1 MEENNKI
8 NKEEESNEESN
19 EDSEENSNEDENTN
33 KNKKKNNI
41 NNINN
46 KEEDKNNINNKEED
60 KNNINNKEEDK
71 NNEDNN
77 ENNNINNKENNKNN
91 INEQNQNIVNNNE
104 IQNEEEKNE
113 FEEEEEE
120 EQLDPPRPELDEIH
134 KQTIKLLSPSEESH
148 HHPRTIFF
156 MNDPEIN
163 SNKQNQ
169 GLNITEYEIKKKK
182 FMVVYKAYKNLPQTL
197 SGPMKYNQI
206 IRSKLFAN
214 TNLIWKLLP
223 REKMYL
229 LLRKLNKFQKY
240 NHFPVA
246 WQLGRKDNLYTNYLK
261 MQKKF
266 PNEYNF
272 MPENFIL
279 PKDKEIVDEK
289 LKEYNVFDRENI
301 YIVKP
306 VASSRGRGV
315 RILTDVTTLPNRG
328 MLEKYIYNPHL
339 INKKKYDIRL
349 YLLVTGF
356 NPLKI
361 YLYENGLVRFC
372 SENFDIDPD
381 KMNNNYVHITNFSVN
396 KAIAKIKSGQEDEI
410 DFATKWSIFALKG
423 YFLEKKLDFNPVWR
437 RIKDIMIKLIIS
449 VFDLAIPPLKQFK
462 LNSTNLFEL
471 YGVDILLDD
480 KLKPWLLECNLNP
493 SLSCDTEV
501 DLKVKSKLI
510 TDVLNIIGLVPFT
523 HDGNDKPL
531 DYPNYYKTT
540 IEEGITESLCEFERP
555 SGGFERIF
563 PTKETIDIY
572 SKLIDNPGEINYTLW
587 DEIKGVKKK

>member
-1 MEENNKI
+1 MKNNTKNKDEE
-8 NKEEESNEESN
+8 ESEESNEES
-19 EDSEENSNEDENTN
+19 EENNNENDSVNAKKDNIINNQVNNIDDNPIN
-33 KNKKKNNI
+33 KNYNNI
-41 NNINN
+41 NNING
-46 KEEDKNNINNKEED
+46 
-60 KNNINNKEEDK
+60 
-71 NNEDNN
+71 
-77 ENNNINNKENNKNN
+77 
-91 INEQNQNIVNNNE
+91 QNQNIINNNE

-113 FEEEEEE
+113 FEEEEQE

-134 KQTIKLLSPSEESH
+134 KQTIKLLSPSEDNH

-156 MNDPEIN
+156 VNDPELN

-169 GLNITEYEIKKKK
+169 GLIITEYEIKKKK
-182 FMVVYKAYKNLPQTL
+182 FMVLYKAYKNLPQTL

-214 TNLIWKLLP
+214 TNLIWKLLQ

-229 LLRKLNKFQKY
+229 LLKKMNKFQRY

-246 WQLGRKDNLYTNYLK
+246 WQLGRKDNLYTNYVK
-261 MQKKF
+261 MQKRF

-279 PKDKEIVDEK
+279 PRDKEIVVEK

-339 INKKKYDIRL
+339 INKKKYDLRL

-372 SENFDIDPD
+372 SENYDIDPD
-381 KMNNNYVHITNFSVN
+381 KLNNNYVHITNFSVN
-396 KAIAKIKSGQEDEI
+396 KAISKIKSGHEDEI
-410 DFATKWSIFALKG
+410 DFTTKWSIFALKG
-423 YFLEKKLDFNPVWR
+423 YFLEKKLDFSPVWR

-449 VFDLAIPPLKQFK
+449 VFDLAIPSLKQFK

-471 YGVDILLDD
+471 YGVDILLDE

-510 TDVLNIIGLVPFT
+510 TDVLNIIGLVPFS

-531 DYPNYYKTT
+531 DYPNYYKSTV
-540 IEEGITESLCEFERP
+540 EEGVTESLCEFERP

-563 PTKETIDIY
+563 PLKENIDIY
-572 SKLIDNPGEINYTLW
+572 SKLINDAGEINYSLW
-587 DEIKGVKKK
+587 DEIKGVKKQ

>member
-1 MEENNKI
+1 MKNNTK
-8 NKEEESNEESN
+8 NKDEEESEESN
-19 EDSEENSNEDENTN
+19 EDSEENNNESESINTKKDNIINNQVNNIDDNPIN
-33 KNKKKNNI
+33 KNNNNNNNNNI
-41 NNINN
+41 NNING
-46 KEEDKNNINNKEED
+46 
-60 KNNINNKEEDK
+60 
-71 NNEDNN
+71 
-77 ENNNINNKENNKNN
+77 
-91 INEQNQNIVNNNE
+91 QNQNIINNNE
-104 IQNEEEKNE
+104 IKNEEEKNE
-113 FEEEEEE
+113 FEEEEQEE
-120 EQLDPPRPELDEIH
+120 ELDPPRPELDEIH
-134 KQTIKLLSPSEESH
+134 KQTIKLLSPSEDNH

-156 MNDPEIN
+156 MNDPELN

-169 GLNITEYEIKKKK
+169 GLILTEYEIKKKK
-182 FMVVYKAYKNLPQTL
+182 FMVLYKAYKNLPQSL

-214 TNLIWKLLP
+214 TNLIWKLLQ

-229 LLRKLNKFQKY
+229 LLKKMNKFQRY

-246 WQLGRKDNLYTNYLK
+246 WQLGRKDNLYTNYVK
-261 MQKKF
+261 MQRRF

-279 PKDKEIVDEK
+279 PRDKEIVDEN

-315 RILTDVTTLPNRG
+315 RILTDVTTLPNKG

-339 INKKKYDIRL
+339 INKKKYDLRL

-372 SENFDIDPD
+372 SENYDIDPD
-381 KMNNNYVHITNFSVN
+381 KLNNNYVHITNFSVN
-396 KAIAKIKSGQEDEI
+396 KAITKIKSGQEDEI

-423 YFLEKKLDFNPVWR
+423 YFLEKKLDFGPVWR

-449 VFDLAIPPLKQFK
+449 VFDLAIPSLKQFK

-471 YGVDILLDD
+471 YGVDILLDE

-510 TDVLNIIGLVPFT
+510 TDVLNIIGLVPFS

-531 DYPNYYKTT
+531 DYPNYYKSTV
-540 IEEGITESLCEFERP
+540 EEGVTESLCEFERP

-563 PTKETIDIY
+563 PLKENIDIY
-572 SKLIDNPGEINYTLW
+572 SKLINDAGEINYTLW
-587 DEIKGVKKK
+587 DEIKGVKKQ